1 MNHLDPIAPQISL
14 IIPVYNCERFLPDQL
29 DALLGDAAMSMEVI
43 AVDDGSSDGGMA
55 IMQAYAA
62 KDARLRIIRQ
72 AHLGQGA
79 ARNTGLQ
86 AARGTWIAFADADDV
101 LSAAALA
108 RWCEQAVSQD
118 LDVLIGNAYRFAGT
132 PPPAPRP
139 PVLTRQPVARTMA
152 GQDWIAHCVGVGE
165 WPHYVCLQ
173 LVRRELVTRHRLAF
187 DPTIFH
193 EDILWTADLALVAKR
208 IGFAPEPVYG
218 YRRNPDSTTL
228 STSPQVRQ
236 WRGISYVHI
245 IGTLLVLSSR
255 RELGRRTRI
264 SIVRHVLHELLCF
277 VNLLRKDL
285 DDPSMRAR
293 LARAMLD
300 LRAWP
305 RLARHARGLTD
316 LRRLLKAYWRL
327 RRMARAESPVAADV
341 AASR

>member
-1 MNHLDPIAPQISL
+1 MNHVDPIAPQISL
-14 IIPVYNCERFLPDQL
+14 IIPVYNCERFLPYQL

-62 KDARLRIIRQ
+62 RDARLRIIKQ

-79 ARNTGLQ
+79 ARNAGLRV
-86 AARGTWIAFADADDV
+86 ARGTWIAFADADDV
-101 LSAAALA
+101 LPVADLAA
-108 RWCEQAVSQD
+108 WHEQVISQD
-118 LDVLIGNAYRFAGT
+118 LDVLIGNAYRFTDT

-139 PVLTRQPVARTMA
+139 PVLTRQPVARTMT

-173 LVRRELVTRHRLAF
+173 LVRRELITRHRLAF

-228 STSPQVRQ
+228 SASPQVRQ

-245 IGTLLVLSSR
+245 IGTLLAVSSR
-255 RELGRRTRI
+255 QELGRRTRI
-264 SIVRHVLHELLCF
+264 SIARHVLHELLCF
-277 VNLLRKDL
+277 VNLLRKDV
-285 DDPSMRAR
+285 DNPQMRAH

-305 RLARHARGLTD
+305 RLVRHARGVAD

-327 RRMARAESPVAADV
+327 RRMARAESSVAADA